1 MKTDS
6 EIRIEGMQ
14 ALISTLG
21 LVEAERFVLIMTRDR
36 FDSTQ
41 WRQHGLPKTSLKELA
56 LLGKQ
61 SDPTDR
67 PPLELHED
75 LVEVLSG
82 NSPSTPE
89 RL

>member
-1 MKTDS
+1 MSQRRSQVFT
-6 EIRIEGMQ
+6 
-14 ALISTLG
+14 ATLKSG
-21 LVEAERFVLIMTRDR
+21 DR

-82 NSPSTPE
+82 NSPSTHE

>member
-1 MKTDS
+1 MSQRRSQVFT
-6 EIRIEGMQ
+6 
-14 ALISTLG
+14 ATLKSD
-21 LVEAERFVLIMTRDR
+21 DR
-36 FDSTQ
+36 FDYTQ
-41 WRQHGLPKTSLKELA
+41 WRQHGLPKTSLKQLA